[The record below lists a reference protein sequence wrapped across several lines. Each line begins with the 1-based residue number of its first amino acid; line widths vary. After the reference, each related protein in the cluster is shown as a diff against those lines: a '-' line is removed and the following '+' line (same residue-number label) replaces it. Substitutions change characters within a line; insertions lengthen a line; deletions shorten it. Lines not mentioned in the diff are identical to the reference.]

1 MILLTAQEP
10 MERLFDLDFQL
21 LADSMLMIIAIFVL
35 FLLLS
40 YFLFNPA
47 RKMLQDRQNKIRSE
61 LDDAQ
66 SNMEQAAKLKE
77 EYEAKIREID
87 KEAEEIL
94 SDARKRALENENDII
109 AKAREEA
116 SRIMERARTEAQLEK
131 QKMAD
136 EVKREMIGIAS
147 MMAGKAVAAS
157 INTEIQDS
165 LVNETLKEIG
175 DNTWLSWWNRHMER
189 LCSRPP
195 WRRIRWMHF
204 WRRWNSSR
212 RC

>member
-10 MERLFDLDFQL
+10 MERLFDLDYQL
-21 LADSMLMIIAIFVL
+21 LADSTLMIVAIFVL

-47 RKMLQDRQNKIRSE
+47 RKMLQDRKDKIKNE

-66 SNMEQAAKLKE
+66 SNMEQAARLKE
-77 EYEAKIREID
+77 EYEAKIRDID

-94 SDARKRALENENDII
+94 SDARKRALENENEII
-109 AKAREEA
+109 AKAKDEA

-136 EVKREMIGIAS
+136 EVKQEMISIAA
-147 MMAGKAVAAS
+147 MMAGKAVASSMNA
-157 INTEIQDS
+157 EIQDS

-175 DNTWLSWWNRHMER
+175 DHTWLS
-189 LCSRPP
+189 
-195 WRRIRWMHF
+195 
-204 WRRWNSSR
+204 
-212 RC
+212 

>member
-77 EYEAKIREID
+77 EYEAKIRR
-87 KEAEEIL
+87 
-94 SDARKRALENENDII
+94 STRKRRRSSAMP
-109 AKAREEA
+109 ASARWRMRTISLPKPGRKHPGSWSEP
-116 SRIMERARTEAQLEK
+116 AR
-131 QKMAD
+131 
-136 EVKREMIGIAS
+136 R
-147 MMAGKAVAAS
+147 
-157 INTEIQDS
+157 
-165 LVNETLKEIG
+165 
-175 DNTWLSWWNRHMER
+175 LSWR
-189 LCSRPP
+189 S
-195 WRRIRWMHF
+195 
-204 WRRWNSSR
+204 RRWLTR
-212 RC
+212 

>member
-10 MERLFDLDFQL
+10 MERLFDLDQL

-47 RKMLQDRQNKIRSE
+47 RKMLQDRKDKIRSE

-66 SNMEQAAKLKE
+66 SNMEQAARLKE
-77 EYEAKIREID
+77 EYEAKIRDID
-87 KEAEEIL
+87 TEAEEIL
-94 SDARKRALENENDII
+94 SDARKRALENENEII
-109 AKAREEA
+109 AKARNEA
-116 SRIMERARTEAQLEK
+116 SAIMERARTEARLEK

-136 EVKREMIGIAS
+136 EVKREMISIAA
-147 MMAGKAVAAS
+147 MMAGKAVAGSMNA
-157 INTEIQDS
+157 EIQDS

-175 DNTWLSWWNRHMER
+175 DHTWLS
-189 LCSRPP
+189 
-195 WRRIRWMHF
+195 
-204 WRRWNSSR
+204 
-212 RC
+212 